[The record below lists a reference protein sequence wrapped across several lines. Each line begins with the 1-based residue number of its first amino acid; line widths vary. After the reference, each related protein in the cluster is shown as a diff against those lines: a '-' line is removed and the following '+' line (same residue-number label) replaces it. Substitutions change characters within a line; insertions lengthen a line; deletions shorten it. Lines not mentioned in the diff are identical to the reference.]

1 MRRREFPLTLLAPLV
16 ARGASS
22 YAAQHPD
29 MLVRHFTGAL
39 NRNTAHWD
47 AERAKIATPAQ
58 LEARNRAVREA
69 MRRMIHGLPER
80 NPLGSVTVKSF
91 ERKGYRV
98 ENVMF
103 QSRPDF
109 WVTGNLYIPTSGNG
123 PFPGIISPCGHFADA
138 RMAPE
143 YQSAYINLALG
154 GFVVLAFDPIGQG
167 ERRQYWNPETN
178 VTDVGGA
185 TTEHSMAGH
194 LLLMMGE
201 DLTHYRI
208 WDGMRAIDYLLT
220 RTEVDRNRIGCAG
233 HSGGGTLTRFIAAL
247 DERVKVAVI
256 NEGGTANR
264 WPVEY
269 GPNARIG
276 PSDVEQ
282 NLFPGN
288 KLGVDHVDMQ
298 VAIAP
303 RPLLVLIEDF
313 YPRFDEAVEKIRSR
327 YALLGVPDRFAAEEA
342 TDPHAWTPK
351 LRIATTRWFSKWFYN
366 KPGPDTEPEF
376 ELEPERQ
383 LYCTPNG
390 SIRYS
395 NKGKT
400 IYTLIQEKAATLPPA
415 GLTKEK
421 LRELLRLPQY
431 RGGLEVRHLVTTQRK
446 GYAIE
451 KLEFVSEPGIY
462 VPVWVFVPGRV
473 DTTKPAVLWV
483 DERGKQA
490 EGSEFGPLERMARA
504 GQLVVSVDVRGV
516 GETRPAHPPA
526 SDRPGAFGHLFDVDT
541 ALTYMGWYI
550 DESLLGM
557 RVFDVMRAAEYA
569 LSRGGV
575 TRLEAVGRGAGGLWT
590 LMAAVFEPRIEAV
603 RAERMLVSYQALAQS
618 DRYTHNA
625 STLIKDGLLHG
636 DLPQVAALCSPRR
649 VALVDLVDPMKRVVD
664 RATAQAAYRAAGNVT
679 IA

>member
-22 YAAQHPD
+22 YASQYPD
-29 MLVRHFTGAL
+29 MLVRRFTEAL
-39 NRNTAHWD
+39 NRNTAQWD
-47 AERAKIATPAQ
+47 AERAKITTAAQ
-58 LEARNRAVREA
+58 LEARNRTVREA

-80 NPLGSVTVKSF
+80 NPLGAVTVKRF

-109 WVTGNLYIPTSGNG
+109 WVTGNLYIPTTGSG
-123 PFPGIISPCGHFADA
+123 PYPGIISPCGHFADA
-138 RMAPE
+138 RMNPE
-143 YQSAYINLALG
+143 YQSAYINMALG

-220 RTEVDRNRIGCAG
+220 RDEVDRDRIGCAG

-303 RPLLVLIEDF
+303 RAMLVLIEDF
-313 YPRFDEAVEKIRSR
+313 YPRFNEAVEKIRSR

-366 KPGPDTEPEF
+366 KPGPETEPEF
-376 ELEPERQ
+376 EVEPERQ

-390 SIRYS
+390 SIRHS

-400 IYTLIQEKAATLPPA
+400 IYTLIREKAAKLPPS

-421 LRELLRLPQY
+421 LRELLRLPNH
-431 RGGLEVRHLVTTQRK
+431 RGSLDVRHLVTTQRK

-451 KLEFVSEPGIY
+451 KLEFLSEPGIY
-462 VPVWVFVPGRV
+462 VPVWVFVPAKA
-473 DTTKPAVLWV
+473 DPAKPALLWV

-504 GQLVVSVDVRGV
+504 GRLVVSVDVRGV
-516 GETRPAHPPA
+516 GETRPAHPQA
-526 SDRPGAFGHLFDVDT
+526 SDRPGEFGHLFDVDT
-541 ALTYMGWYI
+541 AITYMGWYL

-557 RVFDVMRAAEYA
+557 RVFDVMRSVEYA

-575 TRLEAVGRGAGGLWT
+575 RRLEAVGRGAGALWT

-603 RAERMLVSYQALAQS
+603 RGERMLVSYQVLAQS
-618 DRYTHNA
+618 DRYLHNA

-636 DLPQVAALCSPRR
+636 DLPQIAALCAPRP
-649 VALVDLVDPMKRVVD
+649 VTLVDLVDPMKRTVD
-664 RATAQAAYRAAGNVT
+664 RATAQATYRAAGNVT